1 MSTGAESDAFF
12 TVEGNSYVPGPLAQG
27 PWGSTVS
34 GHIMGGLLGWAVE
47 RAQTEPGLQP
57 ARLTVDLLRPTF
69 MEPVHLRTTVQ
80 RQGKRITVIDAEV
93 LQRDA
98 VVSRA
103 SAVFLRRGDH
113 PEGVV
118 WSAPVSMPPI
128 PDDSEVP
135 EVEMPF
141 LLWAYG
147 SGGTKGVLGGTSAE
161 WEQGHAPKFA
171 WVKEIRQL
179 IAGQEVTPFTRL
191 ALAGD
196 VTSALTH
203 WGTGGLRYINADFT
217 VSLSRQP
224 DGDYIG
230 LAAQSHHSDAGVAS
244 GAATLFDRH
253 GPIGSSIAIALAQP
267 ADAFRPPRHIGLR

>member
-1 MSTGAESDAFF
+1 MPESDAFF
-12 TVEGNSYVPGPLAQG
+12 TVDGDSYVPGPLAQG

-34 GHIMGGLLGWAVE
+34 GHIIGGLLGWAVE
-47 RAQTEPGLQP
+47 DAQADPALQP

-80 RQGKRITVIDAEV
+80 REGKRITVIDAEV
-93 LQRDA
+93 LQRDT

-103 SAVFLRRGDH
+103 SAVFLRRGDR
-113 PEGVV
+113 PEGTV

-128 PDDSEVP
+128 PDDSHLP
-135 EVEMPF
+135 EIEMPF

-147 SGGTKGVLGGTSAE
+147 SGGSAGVLGGTSAE

-171 WVKEIRQL
+171 WVKEIRPL
-179 IAGQEVTPFTRL
+179 IVGRAMTPFTRL

-217 VSLSRQP
+217 VSLSRRP

-230 LAAQSHHSDAGVAS
+230 LAAQSHHSGEGIAS

-253 GPIGSSIAIALAQP
+253 GPIGSSIAVALAQP

>member
-1 MSTGAESDAFF
+1 M
-12 TVEGNSYVPGPLAQG
+12 AQG
-27 PWGSTVS
+27 PWGATVS

-47 RAQTEPGLQP
+47 RAQADPGLQP

-69 MEPVHLRTTVQ
+69 MEPIQLRTSMQ
-80 RQGKRITVIDAEV
+80 REGRRITVIDAHAW
-93 LQRDA
+93 QRDA

-103 SAVFLRRGDH
+103 SAVFLRRGEA
-113 PEGVV
+113 PEGSV
-118 WSAPVSMPPI
+118 WSSPSSMPPV
-128 PDDSEVP
+128 PDGSAEP
-135 EVEMPF
+135 EVTMPF

-147 SGGTKGVLGGTSAE
+147 SGGPAGTLGGTSAE
-161 WEQGHAPKFA
+161 WEQDRAPKFA
-171 WVKEIRQL
+171 WVREIRPL
-179 IAGQEVTPFTRL
+179 IAGHDMTPFTRL

-217 VSLSRQP
+217 VTLSRLP

-230 LAAQSHHSDAGVAS
+230 LAADSHHSDAGVAS
-244 GAATLFDRH
+244 GAATLYDRH
-253 GPIGSSIAIALAQP
+253 GPLGSSIAVALAQP